1 MSAPEPTPGMVD
13 TKFIAKIAFDNLTD
27 GGKFANFMFERD
39 GMALCQVGGFVFGLP
54 NKAKAEDICPQV
66 CAAVQRE
73 RQAAAVKAL
82 WDAADALD
90 AVLGEAAKF
99 DPASHWLRGR
109 AEAMQ
114 YIASRAERAEK
125 GTT

>member
-1 MSAPEPTPGMVD
+1 MSAPEPTPFAIVGRRDDGEPDWLNVIGSGAD
-13 TKFIAKIAFDNLTD
+13 TFCIGIETSKGNRNWDWSCVMLN
-27 GGKFANFMFERD
+27 
-39 GMALCQVGGFVFGLP
+39 
-54 NKAKAEDICPQV
+54 
-66 CAAVQRE
+66 AAVQRE

-125 GTT
+125 GGA